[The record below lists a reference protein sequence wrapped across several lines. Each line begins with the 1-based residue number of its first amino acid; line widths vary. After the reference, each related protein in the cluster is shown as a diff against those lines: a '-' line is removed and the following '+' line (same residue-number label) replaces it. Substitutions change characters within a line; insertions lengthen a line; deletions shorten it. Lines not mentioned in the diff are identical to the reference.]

1 MFVEERQALIIKELQ
16 EKGRVKVK
24 ELSAKFKVTEDLIR
38 KDLTALEEQGH
49 LKKTYGG
56 AVRMKENVHRE
67 LASQRKTINQEAKR
81 KIAKK
86 AMPLIKDG
94 YIVFLD
100 ISTVNIELA
109 RMIAESRTKA
119 TIVTNMLDVV
129 NILAKSDVRV
139 VFIGGEFDYGRDGF
153 VGSMALEMIK
163 NFRFDI
169 SFMGVVG
176 VDIHENSVTTY
187 MANDGIMKK
196 EILAISRNSYM
207 MCEFEKLK
215 QFGNYKYAGLDE
227 FTGIILDKEAD
238 SDLTEILKKYDIEIK

>member
-38 KDLTALEEQGH
+38 KDLTALEERGQ

-119 TIVTNMLDVV
+119 TIVTNMLDAV

-238 SDLTEILKKYDIEIK
+238 SDLTEILKKYDMEIK

>member
-38 KDLTALEEQGH
+38 KDLTALEERGQ

-67 LASQRKTINQEAKR
+67 LASQRKMINQEAKR

>member
-38 KDLTALEEQGH
+38 KDLTALEERGQ

-56 AVRMKENVHRE
+56 PVRMKENVHRE

>member
-38 KDLTALEEQGH
+38 KDLTALEERGQ

>member
-196 EILAISRNSYM
+196 EILSISRNSYM

>member
-38 KDLTALEEQGH
+38 KDLTALEEQGQ

>member
-38 KDLTALEEQGH
+38 KDLTALEERGQ

-67 LASQRKTINQEAKR
+67 LASQRKTINPEAKR

-86 AMPLIKDG
+86 AMSLIKDG

-119 TIVTNMLDVV
+119 TFVTNMLDVV

-238 SDLTEILKKYDIEIK
+238 SDLTEILKKYDMEIK

>member
-38 KDLTALEEQGH
+38 KDLTALEEQGQ

-238 SDLTEILKKYDIEIK
+238 SDLTEILKKYDMEIK